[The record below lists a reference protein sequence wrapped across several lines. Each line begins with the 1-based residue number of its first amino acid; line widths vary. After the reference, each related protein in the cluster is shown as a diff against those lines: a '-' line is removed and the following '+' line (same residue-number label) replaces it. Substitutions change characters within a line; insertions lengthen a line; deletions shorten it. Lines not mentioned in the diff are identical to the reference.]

1 MQINIYS
8 ISKKDIKYQALQEEL
23 CMQCKQ
29 FNAQITHFD
38 LFPQSVKNAQKIS
51 SLKAQQ
57 SYTQVFLPYLNSAAL
72 NIALHPQGKS
82 YDSVEF
88 AHFIESYNLVQ
99 FFIGG
104 AYGLEQSF
112 IKLTHALSLSTMTF
126 SHKIA
131 KIVLCE
137 QIYRALSIL
146 SSHPYHK

>member
-8 ISKKDIKYQALQEEL
+8 ITKKDISYQALQEEL

-29 FNAQITHFD
+29 FGAQITHFD
-38 LFPQSVKNAQKIS
+38 FFSQAIKNAQKIS
-51 SLKAQQ
+51 PNKAQQ
-57 SYTQVFLPYLNSAAL
+57 SYTQVFLPHLNSAGL
-72 NIALHPQGKS
+72 NIALTPEGKS
-82 YDSVEF
+82 YDSVQF
-88 AHFIESYNLVQ
+88 AHFIESHNLVQ

-112 IKLTHALSLSTMTF
+112 IKLTHAMSLSAMTF